1 VNAESAWFLRKL
13 SEDPKVQ
20 ERLERE
26 RKRRFRNINRRARA
40 QVMKDLGL
48 VKVRVALGGT
58 YWE

>member
-1 VNAESAWFLRKL
+1 MNADWAWFLRKL

-20 ERLERE
+20 EVLARE

-40 QVMKDLGL
+40 QVMKDIGL
-48 VKVRVALGGT
+48 VKVRGALGGT